1 MDKNH
6 EIERLRK
13 AIFTYGRKDGLTK
26 EQTKMVEDWMSTVEP
41 VDTDKPSNRFFLAPG
56 SANGEPL
63 LIWLSIGDGKTT
75 IGFDDIDSI
84 ELDEEV

>member
-1 MDKNH
+1 
-6 EIERLRK
+6 
-13 AIFTYGRKDGLTK
+13 
-26 EQTKMVEDWMSTVEP
+26 MVEDWMSTVEP

-63 LIWLSIGDGKTT
+63 LIWLSIGGGKTT
-75 IGFDDIDSI
+75 IGGILRPYIDSI

>member
-1 MDKNH
+1 
-6 EIERLRK
+6 
-13 AIFTYGRKDGLTK
+13 
-26 EQTKMVEDWMSTVEP
+26 MVEDWMSTVEP

-63 LIWLSIGDGKTT
+63 LIWLSIGGGKTT
-75 IGFDDIDSI
+75 IGVIGFDDIDSI